1 MPGRVRRKSRESY
14 GGDSAWTQE
23 AMEEITATRPALK
36 RASRGRASLAETWAL
51 TGREAMSLALT
62 QGRFDRQIEVYTD
75 SLRDELQDSIK
86 RSEAAMKQEMAKLQG
101 MLEAVLKLTA
111 GVAGSSGSR
120 AAAAANAKV
129 VPAPAL
135 APIEASKPE

>member
-1 MPGRVRRKSRESY
+1 M
-14 GGDSAWTQE
+14 
-23 AMEEITATRPALK
+23 ATRPALK

-86 RSEAAMKQEMAKLQG
+86 RSEAAMKREMAKLQG
-101 MLEAVLKLTA
+101 MLEAVLKPSA

-120 AAAAANAKV
+120 AASSPQRAALRPASSKHEGVSTGPGADRGVEARVTHRGEGNA
-129 VPAPAL
+129 
-135 APIEASKPE
+135 

>member
-1 MPGRVRRKSRESY
+1 
-14 GGDSAWTQE
+14 
-23 AMEEITATRPALK
+23 
-36 RASRGRASLAETWAL
+36 
-51 TGREAMSLALT
+51 MSLALT

-101 MLEAVLKLTA
+101 MLEAVLKPSA

-120 AAAAANAKV
+120 AASSPQRAALRPASSKHEGVSTGPGADRGVEARVTHREEGNA
-129 VPAPAL
+129 
-135 APIEASKPE
+135 